1 MSDKY
6 CKVRII
12 DIFIHDYR
20 VALRSLAKVYKML
33 VVLAVV
39 VYYLPSVDEFK
50 EELIS

>member
-33 VVLAVV
+33 IVLTVM
-39 VYYLPSVDEFK
+39 VYYLSCVDEFK
-50 EELIS
+50 EKFIS